1 MKKAKNVLL
10 LTGICLYAINV
21 VLELFI
27 FLPNIS
33 SFAKS
38 IIPYVI
44 TSIFICVLKIAIVVM
59 LPTILLC
66 LNLKDKFSKIF
77 TIIVVI
83 LSALSNVYLL
93 IDPYLSAIPQYLI
106 LSKLGLVDTW
116 FIYLLSGNG
125 ILCLISS
132 ILITI
137 GAIMSCKKSK
147 SEIKK
152 EN

>member
-1 MKKAKNVLL
+1 MKKIKNILL
-10 LTGICLYAINV
+10 LSGICLYAINV
-21 VLELFI
+21 LLELLV

-44 TSIFICVLKIAIVVM
+44 TSIFICALKIAIVVV

-77 TIIVVI
+77 TIIVII
-83 LSALSNVYLL
+83 LSAISNVFLL
-93 IDPYLSAIPQYLI
+93 VDPYLSAIPQYLI
-106 LSKLGLVDTW
+106 FSKLGLVDTW
-116 FIYLLSGNG
+116 FIYLLSGSG

-132 ILITI
+132 ILITV
-137 GAIMSCKKSK
+137 GAILS
-147 SEIKK
+147 IKK
-152 EN
+152 KNS